1 MKVGAVNCRV
11 DIPRLLTKLVAGH
24 TVTLSMASMWPRAAY
39 TSHSDIHLFIL
50 CEQVCLLQN
59 CTRIQQSLQLH
70 TYNTGLKSCL
80 LAEHFMR
87 SVLSLVGA
95 G

>member
-1 MKVGAVNCRV
+1 MEMGAVHCGVHILRAAS
-11 DIPRLLTKLVAGH
+11 LWS
-24 TVTLSMASMWPRAAY
+24 TVTFTMASMSPRAAY
-39 TSHSDIHLFIL
+39 TIHSDIHLLFIL
-50 CEQVCLLQN
+50 CLRVCLLQN

-80 LAEHFMR
+80 LAEHFMQ
-87 SVLSLVGA
+87 SVFSLVGA